1 MMTKMLTPKKA
12 PPKKAPAKKSPA
24 TKAKPRK
31 PRAAAKKTKPKAKK
45 SGKRGWLKILWGISW
60 KAGLALA
67 ALLLF
72 VGIYLDSVVKQ
83 RFEGQLFDLPTVVY
97 ARVLNL
103 SPGTPVSLVQVKN
116 ELDVLNYRKVNAP
129 RHPGEYSS
137 SSTKIEMIRRPFEFV
152 DGPEADRHVMLHFNG
167 NELTRIQSLE
177 KKGDMGYLRV
187 EPKMLGMLEKSND
200 EQRLF
205 LKRNQFPEV
214 MVDALLATEDRNFYQ
229 HDGVSPLAIAR
240 AMVVNVKAGRTVQGG
255 STLTQQLAKNLFLS
269 SERTLWRKV
278 REAYIALILDHR
290 YSKDRILEAYLN
302 EVYLGQNG
310 GQAIH
315 GFGLAS
321 RLYFGQPIQELRI
334 DQLALLVG
342 MVKGPSYYNP
352 VRYPERAKTR
362 RDLVLRLLM
371 QQDILTPRQYEEAA
385 SRDLDI
391 QDNPR
396 IASRQPAYFQ
406 QVNIELKKYVGDRFE
421 AKKGIRV
428 FTSLDP
434 VSQDKLEKS
443 IARKVP
449 DLSKTAGNKLEAAAI
464 AVDRNTGEIRAMV
477 GGKRTGYDGF
487 NRALNASR
495 PIGSLVKPA
504 IYLTA
509 LEQPQKYTLATTLK
523 DTPLSLKG
531 SKGSVWSPRNFD
543 RKFRGDVPLYVAL
556 SKSYNVPTVRLG
568 MQLGIDSVS
577 DTIGKLGVDKNE
589 IRPVPSMFLGS
600 FSLTPFQ
607 VAQMYQT
614 ITNSGRIAPL
624 SALRSVVD
632 NDGEV
637 LYQSIPRVS
646 QSVDQQAAWLTTY
659 AMKRGVSEGTGRF
672 LQGQFAWAGLAGKTG
687 TSNDSRDSWFVGV
700 DGREVTTI
708 WLGRDDNKP
717 TKLTGSSGALR
728 VYADYL
734 KQRTPEQL
742 LLPWPTGIITAS
754 FTRTSEGALEF
765 DCDGAVKLPVWDE
778 DGNIKKGCESQP
790 KQWLK
795 KLFQW

>member
-97 ARVLNL
+97 ARVLDL

-177 KKGDMGYLRV
+177 KKGDMGYLRI

-278 REAYIALILDHR
+278 REAYIALILDYR

-406 QVNIELKKYVGDRFE
+406 QVNIELKTVCWR
-421 AKKGIRV
+421 
-428 FTSLDP
+428 
-434 VSQDKLEKS
+434 S
-443 IARKVP
+443 I
-449 DLSKTAGNKLEAAAI
+449 
-464 AVDRNTGEIRAMV
+464 
-477 GGKRTGYDGF
+477 
-487 NRALNASR
+487 
-495 PIGSLVKPA
+495 
-504 IYLTA
+504 
-509 LEQPQKYTLATTLK
+509 
-523 DTPLSLKG
+523 
-531 SKGSVWSPRNFD
+531 
-543 RKFRGDVPLYVAL
+543 
-556 SKSYNVPTVRLG
+556 
-568 MQLGIDSVS
+568 
-577 DTIGKLGVDKNE
+577 
-589 IRPVPSMFLGS
+589 
-600 FSLTPFQ
+600 
-607 VAQMYQT
+607 
-614 ITNSGRIAPL
+614 
-624 SALRSVVD
+624 
-632 NDGEV
+632 
-637 LYQSIPRVS
+637 
-646 QSVDQQAAWLTTY
+646 
-659 AMKRGVSEGTGRF
+659 
-672 LQGQFAWAGLAGKTG
+672 
-687 TSNDSRDSWFVGV
+687 
-700 DGREVTTI
+700 
-708 WLGRDDNKP
+708 
-717 TKLTGSSGALR
+717 
-728 VYADYL
+728 
-734 KQRTPEQL
+734 
-742 LLPWPTGIITAS
+742 
-754 FTRTSEGALEF
+754 
-765 DCDGAVKLPVWDE
+765 
-778 DGNIKKGCESQP
+778 
-790 KQWLK
+790 
-795 KLFQW
+795 